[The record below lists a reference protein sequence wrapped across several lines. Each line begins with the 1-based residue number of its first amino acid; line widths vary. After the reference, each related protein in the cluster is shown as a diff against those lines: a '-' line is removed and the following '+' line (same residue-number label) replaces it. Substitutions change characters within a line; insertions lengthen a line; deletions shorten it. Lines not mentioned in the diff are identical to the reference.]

1 MDTPA
6 AVATT
11 AQAAQQALAAPAAQ
25 TLIPTTPADDPFI
38 SFLKWVSVIALV
50 LLVGAK
56 PVMAYVR
63 QQNDVSNQNK
73 KDDAE
78 GALYTHLAE
87 QVREYRKLADTAF
100 NERNNLLVRVTE
112 LEMRVSQF
120 AEAKEQISLMQE
132 RLSMKD
138 EIIANMVQQG
148 AEERTRFLQILEA
161 KDVQYA
167 TLEKSHRELE
177 ARVTRDEVSLGV
189 AAVCPIAV
197 EAAKTAMPD
206 VSGTA

>member
-6 AVATT
+6 AVA
-11 AQAAQQALAAPAAQ
+11 AASQAAQQALATPAAQ
-25 TLIPTTPADDPFI
+25 TLIPTTPTDDPFI

-87 QVREYRKLADTAF
+87 QVREYRKLADTAL

-120 AEAKEQISLMQE
+120 AEAK
-132 RLSMKD
+132 
-138 EIIANMVQQG
+138 
-148 AEERTRFLQILEA
+148 
-161 KDVQYA
+161 DVQYA
-167 TLEKSHRELE
+167 ALEKSHRELE
-177 ARVTRDEVSLGV
+177 ARVTRDEVILKVS
-189 AAVCPIAV
+189 AVCPIAV
-197 EAAKTAMPD
+197 EAAKTVMPD

>member
-1 MDTPA
+1 MDTPT
-6 AVATT
+6 AVANT
-11 AQAAQQALAAPAAQ
+11 AQTAQQVLASTA
-25 TLIPTTPADDPFI
+25 TDDPFV

-56 PVMAYVR
+56 PVMAYIR

-177 ARVTRDEVSLGV
+177 ARVTRDEVILGV

-206 VSGTA
+206 VSGTT